1 MSQYFAL
8 NKTAHHAHGWRK
20 APSLSFAAGQS
31 VVAVQLEE
39 LPHLIPTLPLAFLP
53 HPANDG
59 VQRFQLVALLSLTP
73 GLNLYLTPDG
83 RWMGGYVP
91 AAFRGHPFR
100 VLPDQRS
107 GRSLLCFDA
116 DSGLLTEQPELDGQP
131 FFDADGRL
139 TPPLQAVLK
148 FLRLCE
154 QGRRATQQ
162 AVDLLSAQGLIVPW
176 PVRMNQ
182 GDTDTT
188 PVSGLYRVDE
198 SALRKL
204 AAPALKAMQD
214 GNALALAYAQLLS
227 QHRLSHFGKLYAL
240 SAKLQRP
247 DAAPAEQDIDA
258 LLGDLDET
266 LKFNF

>member
-100 VLPDQRS
+100 LLPAQDS
-107 GRSLLCFDA
+107 GRLRLCFDK

-139 TPPLQAVLK
+139 AQPLQNVLS
-148 FLRLCE
+148 FLELCE
-154 QGRRATQQ
+154 KGRVATQQ
-162 AVDLLSAQGLIVPW
+162 AVDLLSAHGLLAPW
-176 PVRMNQ
+176 PVRVGT
-182 GDTDTT
+182 GDGEQST
-188 PVSGLYRVDE
+188 VSALYRVDE
-198 SALRKL
+198 GALRKL
-204 AAPALKAMQD
+204 DAAALKALQQ
-214 GNALALAYAQLLS
+214 GNALSLAYAHLLS
-227 QHRLSHFGKLYAL
+227 QHRLQAFTKLYEL
-240 SAKLQRP
+240 HKRLEDSQRP
-247 DAAPAEQDIDA
+247 LGVDEVDGLFNGQDD
-258 LLGDLDET
+258 T
-266 LKFNF
+266 LRFNF